1 MESNKVKGLIFP
13 VGGEAQ
19 AFLADR
25 DRPYRDIREA
35 VQGEYDELG
44 ATFADVDIY
53 VNAAGAD
60 SLLPN
65 RAINPDAFMDDSA
78 SRRLAMRTAPF
89 VSSEHMKRLYRWK
102 LGIKPRHYSLS
113 ERVLLHDR
121 RK

>member
-1 MESNKVKGLIFP
+1 MESNKVIGLIFP

-19 AFLADR
+19 TFLADR

-65 RAINPDAFMDDSA
+65 RAINPDAFMDD
-78 SRRLAMRTAPF
+78 
-89 VSSEHMKRLYRWK
+89 
-102 LGIKPRHYSLS
+102 
-113 ERVLLHDR
+113 
-121 RK
+121 

>member
-13 VGGEAQ
+13 CRWGRHRSFSPTG
-19 AFLADR
+19 

-65 RAINPDAFMDDSA
+65 RAINPPMPSWMTRA
-78 SRRLAMRTAPF
+78 SCLKRAS
-89 VSSEHMKRLYRWK
+89 SSEQTTVS
-102 LGIKPRHYSLS
+102 PSLS
-113 ERVLLHDR
+113 FFGNIVAPLT
-121 RK
+121 

>member
-1 MESNKVKGLIFP
+1 MESNKVIGLIFP

-19 AFLADR
+19 TFLADR

-44 ATFADVDIY
+44 ATFADADIY

-65 RAINPDAFMDDSA
+65 RAINPDAFMDDSG
-78 SRRLAMRTAPF
+78 F
-89 VSSEHMKRLYRWK
+89 
-102 LGIKPRHYSLS
+102 LS
-113 ERVLLHDR
+113 EKSLMRSVVPFGWQAAFCAARTRAYDPLATLADL
-121 RK
+121 

>member
-44 ATFADVDIY
+44 ATFADVDI
-53 VNAAGAD
+53 
-60 SLLPN
+60 L
-65 RAINPDAFMDDSA
+65 
-78 SRRLAMRTAPF
+78 
-89 VSSEHMKRLYRWK
+89 
-102 LGIKPRHYSLS
+102 SLS
-113 ERVLLHDR
+113 TLTERSSGTIPIS
-121 RK
+121 

>member
-19 AFLADR
+19 VFLADR

-65 RAINPDAFMDDSA
+65 RAINPDAFMDDSGFLSEKSLIVGTNDGIPSLSFSA
-78 SRRLAMRTAPF
+78 ISSPSHVMKPVSLSICLPISRRN
-89 VSSEHMKRLYRWK
+89 
-102 LGIKPRHYSLS
+102 
-113 ERVLLHDR
+113 
-121 RK
+121 

>member
-65 RAINPDAFMDDSA
+65 RAINPDSFMDDSA
-78 SRRLAMRTAPF
+78 SYLKRAS
-89 VSSEHMKRLYRWK
+89 SSEQTTVS
-102 LGIKPRHYSLS
+102 PSLS
-113 ERVLLHDR
+113 FSAISSPSHATRPVSLSTCLPISR
-121 RK
+121 RS

>member
-44 ATFADVDIY
+44 ATL
-53 VNAAGAD
+53 
-60 SLLPN
+60 SL
-65 RAINPDAFMDDSA
+65 I
-78 SRRLAMRTAPF
+78 
-89 VSSEHMKRLYRWK
+89 H
-102 LGIKPRHYSLS
+102 I
-113 ERVLLHDR
+113 
-121 RK
+121 

>member
-53 VNAAGAD
+53 VNAAGCRQFA
-60 SLLPN
+60 
-65 RAINPDAFMDDSA
+65 A
-78 SRRLAMRTAPF
+78 
-89 VSSEHMKRLYRWK
+89 
-102 LGIKPRHYSLS
+102 KPRHQP
-113 ERVLLHDR
+113 RFLHG
-121 RK
+121 